1 MNVGPVTVIVQRP
14 LDGPPK
20 TATRRRSRTGTG
32 YVSCSGAWG
41 APSQWPRAGPEVG
54 LDGGRTAVAARSTGE
69 ALAQARFFRQAQ
81 QARATAPRRLRPAA
95 RGPPERAARR
105 TVVARVDARRLG
117 RRGDFAQH
125 HSRRLADA
133 VALSAVADVP
143 VKRMGQ
149 THCLAQ
155 RLQDA
160 AGGRLA
166 DLLASQAARAGRKY
180 GSVTPG
186 STTQT

>member
-1 MNVGPVTVIVQRP
+1 M
-14 LDGPPK
+14 
-20 TATRRRSRTGTG
+20 
-32 YVSCSGAWG
+32 
-41 APSQWPRAGPEVG
+41 
-54 LDGGRTAVAARSTGE
+54 
-69 ALAQARFFRQAQ
+69 AQARFCRQAQ
-81 QARATAPRRLRPAA
+81 QARATAPRRLSKAA
-95 RGPPERAARR
+95 RGTPERAARR

-133 VALSAVADVP
+133 VALSAVADVS

-160 AGGRLA
+160 AWSQLA

>member
-1 MNVGPVTVIVQRP
+1 MRCALPV
-14 LDGPPK
+14 
-20 TATRRRSRTGTG
+20 ATDRATGG
-32 YVSCSGAWG
+32 
-41 APSQWPRAGPEVG
+41 QQVG
-54 LDGGRTAVAARSTGE
+54 LDGGRTTVAARSTGE

-105 TVVARVDARRLG
+105 TVVARVDARSRW

-133 VALSAVADVP
+133 VALSAVADVS

-149 THCLAQ
+149 TQCLAQ

-160 AGGRLA
+160 AWSQLA

-180 GSVTPG
+180 AAVTPASPSQHG
-186 STTQT
+186 SPCGDRPHPPRAARPDPWPT